1 MNVFRKFLDGIQSV
15 YFNFHYL
22 PIRQAVKLPIILHH
36 ASLKDVKGGVKIQC
50 DNIYRGMIHLG
61 CYGVCL
67 YPDNGIVWENHGG
80 TVIFQGKVSIGSA
93 SALSINKHA
102 EVIFG
107 EDFINTAALKLV
119 ASRKISFG
127 KSVRLGWNTMIMD
140 TNMHPLKNKLT
151 GKRSSGGSPI
161 EIGDYCWISTNSMV
175 LPGVH
180 MPERVICALGSLVT
194 RSMEY
199 ESWCMYGGSPIR
211 KLKDN
216 IYRDFDDDRDETV
229 YDIK

>member
-1 MNVFRKFLDGIQSV
+1 MNVFRKIADAMQSV

-22 PIRQAVKLPIILHH
+22 PFKQAMKLPIILHC
-36 ASLKDVKGGVKIQC
+36 ASLKNVKGRVRIDC

-61 CYGVCL
+61 APGVCL
-67 YPDNGIVWENHGG
+67 YPDNGIVWQNHGG
-80 TVIFQGKVSIGSA
+80 TVVFQGRALIGA
-93 SALSINKHA
+93 SSVLSINKSA

-107 EDFINTAALKLV
+107 DDFMNTASLKLV

-127 KSVRLGWNTMIMD
+127 KKARLGWNAMVMD

-151 GKRSSGGSPI
+151 GKKSSGGAPI
-161 EIGDYCWISTNSMV
+161 EIGDYCWISTNSIV
-175 LPGVH
+175 LPGVR

-194 RSMEY
+194 RGVAY
-199 ESWCMYGGSPIR
+199 ESWCMYGGSPIH

-216 IYRDFDDDRDETV
+216 IYRDFDDDKDEAV
-229 YDIK
+229 FNN